1 MVNWLN
7 WRWGGCF
14 FRLINHWVAET
25 FSFRILKPLH
35 ASESPQLLTN
45 LAITAHFSFPA
56 QLTHSIK
63 TSWKTEFQICWRCSI
78 KLHFWELDS
87 KKLFQEMISYT
98 LAAALLQGKD
108 EVVQIQS
115 SIQTFFIAFLH
126 IYNKTW
132 SYSMRNLRVLNLSLE
147 SCNYTDVH

>member
-1 MVNWLN
+1 MDVFLGWLITELQKLFLS
-7 WRWGGCF
+7 G
-14 FRLINHWVAET
+14 HWSLSMPQKAHIYWQ
-25 FSFRILKPLH
+25 ILLL
-35 ASESPQLLTN
+35 LLT
-45 LAITAHFSFPA
+45 FPA